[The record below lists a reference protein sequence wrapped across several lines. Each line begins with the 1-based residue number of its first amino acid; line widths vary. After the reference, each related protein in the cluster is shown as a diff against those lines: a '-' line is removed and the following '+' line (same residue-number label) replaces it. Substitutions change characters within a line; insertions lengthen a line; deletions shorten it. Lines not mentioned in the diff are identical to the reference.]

1 MSALVVDCG
10 ASSTKWAALESDG
23 SIKRGNAAYLTGHI
37 FNDDEWRRVKEIID
51 GIAKSAPT
59 VSRAIFGIT
68 GLEKGT
74 PIAERIID
82 IARSALG
89 VEEVEVRN
97 DMELAHA
104 ALFQPGEGILIYGGT
119 GSVAVSRDKSGELIR
134 AGGYGFIIGD
144 EGGGFWIGREALR
157 HVTELWDLGKDP
169 QESILGNQILS
180 AASPQDWNG
189 LREYV
194 YKGGRQAVAA
204 LAPIVGEAVRAGSA
218 EAREI
223 LVSAGNHLA
232 ELTKRLLTRVPT
244 SQFAAMGGV
253 FKLDSI
259 LIESLTTQLG
269 YPVEYIDD
277 DIPERWLRNHSQ
289 VLDEGSGR

>member
-10 ASSTKWAALESDG
+10 ASSTKWAAQALDG
-23 SIKRGNAAYLTGHI
+23 SIKRGSAAYLTGHI
-37 FNDDEWRRVKEIID
+37 FSDEEWRRVAGIID
-51 GIAKSAPT
+51 EIAKSAPK

-74 PIAERIID
+74 PIAERISD

-89 VEEVEVRN
+89 IQAVEVRN

-119 GSVAVSRDKSGELIR
+119 GSVAVSRNKSGELIR

-169 QESILGNQILS
+169 NESILGHRILS

-194 YKGGRQAVAA
+194 YKGGRHAVAA
-204 LAPIVGEAVRAGSA
+204 LAPIVGEAVRAGSD
-218 EAREI
+218 EACEI
-223 LVSAGNHLA
+223 LVSASAHLA
-232 ELTKRLLTRVPT
+232 ELTKRLLTRIST

-253 FKLDSI
+253 FKLDPI
-259 LIESLTTQLG
+259 LVEILTHQLG
-269 YPVEYIDD
+269 HPIEYIDD
-277 DIPERWLRNHSQ
+277 DIPERWLRKN
-289 VLDEGSGR
+289 SGGV